1 MPRTKTGTTHYHA
14 QLGLELGGRTKKR
27 RSDVRT
33 YAYYRASTLLIMD
46 IVSML
51 YEYNR
56 LQIARHNLLVHLHE

>member
-1 MPRTKTGTTHYHA
+1 MPRTKTGAIIYHA

-33 YAYYRASTLLIMD
+33 YTHYRASTLLIMD

-56 LQIARHNLLVHLHE
+56 LQIARHCLLVHLHE

>member
-1 MPRTKTGTTHYHA
+1 MPKTGAIIYHA
-14 QLGLELGGRTKKR
+14 QLGLELGGKTKKR